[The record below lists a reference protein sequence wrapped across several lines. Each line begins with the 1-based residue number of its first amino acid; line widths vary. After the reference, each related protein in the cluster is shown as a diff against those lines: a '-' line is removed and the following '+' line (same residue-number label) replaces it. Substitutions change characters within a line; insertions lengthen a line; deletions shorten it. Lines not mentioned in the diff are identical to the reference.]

1 MILSADTYVRW
12 NIAISHNTSPKI
24 LAQLSND
31 VAWQLRWAVA
41 DNTNTSLE
49 ILDKLSTDENLDV
62 RYSVMKNPVTN
73 NYIIRYGHYREL

>member
-12 NIAISHNTSPKI
+12 NISRSSNTSSEI
-24 LAQLSND
+24 LSQLSND

-41 DNTNTSLE
+41 DNSNTSLE
-49 ILDKLSTDENLDV
+49 ILDKLSTDENLYV